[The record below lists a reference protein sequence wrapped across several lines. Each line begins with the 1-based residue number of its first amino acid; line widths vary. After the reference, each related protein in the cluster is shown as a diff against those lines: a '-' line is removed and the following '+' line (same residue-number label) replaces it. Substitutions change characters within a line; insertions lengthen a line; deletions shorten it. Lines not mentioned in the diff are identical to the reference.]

1 MNDIKNIILGKA
13 FNFVRLP
20 ENSPNSLKLKFVE
33 KNPQLQNII
42 NPVIDKWKNHY
53 KTNITNFDLQNSD

>member
-1 MNDIKNIILGKA
+1 MVKPIQIDI
-13 FNFVRLP
+13 FTPVRLV
-20 ENSPNSLKLKFVE
+20 STRLSE

-53 KTNITNFDLQNSD
+53 KTNITNFDLQNSN

>member
-1 MNDIKNIILGKA
+1 MVKSIQVDIFTSA
-13 FNFVRLP
+13 RLD
-20 ENSPNSLKLKFVE
+20 STRLSG
-33 KNPQLQNII
+33 KNPQFQNII

>member
-1 MNDIKNIILGKA
+1 MQADIFIPA
-13 FNFVRLP
+13 RLD
-20 ENSPNSLKLKFVE
+20 STRLSE

-53 KTNITNFDLQNSD
+53 KTNITNFDLQNSN